1 MHVFRRLASHAGRRK
16 PFPTMNSEASS
27 SFSDRDWELQR
38 PWATE
43 EKKRV
48 RGWRRAAGLPLLLA
62 ISTLLVYAQA
72 CWFGCVQ
79 IDDPLYLSNNA
90 YVQGGLTWQ
99 NVVWSFTTFHAGF
112 WFPLTWLSLMADS
125 ELFGGIRA
133 DFTLRTSRCT
143 RSTRSCC
150 LPFSR
155 EQPDKGDQVP
165 WFPPCSPS
173 ILCTLNRLSG
183 SPNARTF

>member
-1 MHVFRRLASHAGRRK
+1 
-16 PFPTMNSEASS
+16 MNSEASS

-125 ELFGGIRA
+125 ELFGASGRISLYEHRVAHAQHALAVCLSRA
-133 DFTLRTSRCT
+133 SNRTKGT
-143 RSTRSCC
+143 KC
-150 LPFSR
+150 LGFRPVR
-155 EQPDKGDQVP
+155 
-165 WFPPCSPS
+165 PPSS
-173 ILCTLNRLSG
+173 
-183 SPNARTF
+183 AR